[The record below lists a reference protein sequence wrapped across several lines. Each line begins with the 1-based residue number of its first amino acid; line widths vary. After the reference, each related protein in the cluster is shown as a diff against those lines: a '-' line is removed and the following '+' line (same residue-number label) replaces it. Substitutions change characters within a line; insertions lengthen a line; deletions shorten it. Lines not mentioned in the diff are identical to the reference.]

1 MNPMRKNESPDERKK
16 RFKMLSSEERKKLIR
31 EKLKIQGLI
40 EGSGVREK
48 NQASYDK
55 KEMIDLIY
63 LTKCFPKK
71 IS

>member
-1 MNPMRKNESPDERKK
+1 MTETPI
-16 RFKMLSSEERKKLIR
+16 ERKKLFKEMSSFQRQSLIR
-31 EKLKIQGLI
+31 QKMKEKGLI

-63 LTKCFPKK
+63 LTKCFPMNN
-71 IS
+71 S

>member
-1 MNPMRKNESPDERKK
+1 MRKNESTEERKK

-48 NQASYDK
+48 NQAYYDK
-55 KEMIDLIY
+55 KEMIDLICITNY
-63 LTKCFPKK
+63 FPKNN
-71 IS
+71 SS